1 MRVHE
6 RDSTKTTIGTPPSL
20 DLRRTGEEI
29 GTSVH
34 ERNRRSNR
42 QGSRGT
48 PAAIGLSG
56 VIASSGPGAPR
67 STGTAETAVTAT
79 GLSSLTDNRPTL
91 RWADAQSLKQPEIT
105 DILIPSSGVVF
116 FLHYRGMRAELG
128 GEVGLLPVV
137 PQGLCFVS

>member
-1 MRVHE
+1 ME
-6 RDSTKTTIGTPPSL
+6 RP
-20 DLRRTGEEI
+20 
-29 GTSVH
+29 
-34 ERNRRSNR
+34 RRS
-42 QGSRGT
+42 
-48 PAAIGLSG
+48 GLSG
-56 VIASSGPGAPR
+56 AIASSGPGAPR

-79 GLSSLTDNRPTL
+79 GLSSLTHNPSDL

-128 GEVGLLPVV
+128 GEFGPLPVV